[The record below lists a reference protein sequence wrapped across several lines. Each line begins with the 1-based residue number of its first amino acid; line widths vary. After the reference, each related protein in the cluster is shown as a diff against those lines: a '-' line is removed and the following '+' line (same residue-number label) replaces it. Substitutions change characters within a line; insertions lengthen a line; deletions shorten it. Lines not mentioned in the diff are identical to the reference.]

1 MSKFILCV
9 ATSVLQQKVKRGPDR
24 EEGNTNT
31 DILHILHYSTK
42 WGMFFILL
50 FCLWIMIIFFT
61 LTLFWK
67 SDLTLFRKHYLIFDF
82 VPEK

>member
-31 DILHILHYSTK
+31 DILHYTAK
-42 WGMFFILL
+42 
-50 FCLWIMIIFFT
+50 
-61 LTLFWK
+61 
-67 SDLTLFRKHYLIFDF
+67 
-82 VPEK
+82 